1 MLSEARKE
9 KFIKDLKNKLNEK
22 SYGSVTEETVL
33 VRAFKYFDL
42 DNTGKSD
49 LECFLKTINK
59 IGVTSFEE
67 DEIVEMFHIYDTE
80 NTGEIDYKEFAS
92 ELFANKSLSKK
103 QKKFEKENQEP
114 RGAAPPEKEEDIQE
128 PVNNNQVQGTS
139 TKKEYLSDNSVEN
152 ILNVIREK
160 LNNRGVQGICSLSR
174 NFRIVDENNT
184 QTIDFNE
191 FQKACKTFNFGL
203 DENQMRIAFVA
214 FDRDN
219 TGEIDYDEFIRSIRG
234 EMNEFRQKLVQQAF
248 DILDVNKNG
257 EITFEEIKNKYNPA
271 GHPDVLSG
279 KKTEEEVLKGF
290 MNTFQETY
298 NYLCGTES
306 DNVITIEEFQE
317 YYENVS
323 MTIDDDA
330 YFELLMNNA
339 WKMGLNTT
347 YNNDK
352 KSWNKNDENVNLSE
366 KYQEK
371 FGDKRPG
378 YNPEEEER
386 EKNEY
391 ILIKFINEIRN
402 LGSTCLISL
411 FKQFKA
417 NDENNTKELELYEFS
432 KSLQEF
438 ETELNDDEIA
448 SLFNYFD
455 KEKTGVVNY
464 VNFINAIRGPM
475 SPVRIAVVKEAFK
488 KLDEDKSGQVE
499 ISEIKLQFNAKNDR
513 DVKSGKKTEEE
524 AYTEF
529 VDSFQMN
536 HDNRAGPRNKRVT
549 YDEFQDYYNFVS
561 MGIED
566 DSYFVE
572 MVQNSWKINP
582 YYSKVSNPQLEEKEN
597 EINDKN
603 VSYGRGGNLRNQKKR
618 VGAASAPFGTDLT
631 PLTEDKREFYFS
643 PEMPG
648 DKKAEASPVEKFRN
662 TIKKRGVR
670 GVMAMRRAFM
680 IADENDSKTLNLP
693 EFIKFCHDYRI
704 PVVGRDINLL
714 FEKFDKDRS
723 GEINYEEFIYAF
735 VGEMNDRRR
744 NLIKILF
751 DSFDKNKTGF
761 INLDE
766 VRNSYSPKNH
776 PDVLSGK
783 KTEDEVLA
791 EFLDTLQYHFSLLKS
806 NKEEKSNK
814 IGFDEFLEYFNNI
827 SVGIEDDD
835 YFEDV
840 IKSGFA
846 LEERRPKKKGWKSI
860 V

>member
-103 QKKFEKENQEP
+103 QKKNEKESEAP
-114 RGAAPPEKEEDIQE
+114 RAVQTEEEEDIQE
-128 PVNNNQVQGTS
+128 PVNNNQVQGS
-139 TKKEYLSDNSVEN
+139 SSKKDYLSDNSVEN

-160 LNNRGVQGICSLSR
+160 LNKRGVQGICSLSR

-219 TGEIDYDEFIRSIRG
+219 TGEIDYDEFIRSVRG

-248 DILDVNKNG
+248 DILDVNKSG
-257 EITFEEIKNKYNPA
+257 EISFEEIKNKYNVSD
-271 GHPDVLSG
+271 HPDVLSG
-279 KKTEEEVLKGF
+279 KKTEEEVLKDF

-317 YYENVS
+317 YYENIS
-323 MTIDDDA
+323 MTIDDDS

-352 KSWNKNDENVNLSE
+352 KSWNKNDEAGNLSE

-371 FGDKRPG
+371 LGDKRPG

-402 LGSTCLISL
+402 LGSTSLISL

-417 NDENNTKELELYEFS
+417 NDDNNTKELELYEFS

-455 KEKTGVVNY
+455 KEKTGVINY

-475 SPVRIAVVKEAFK
+475 SPKRIAVIKEAFK

-499 ISEIKLQFNAKNDR
+499 ISEVKLQFNAKNDR

-524 AYTEF
+524 VYTEF
-529 VDSFQMN
+529 VDTFQMN

-566 DSYFVE
+566 DEYFVE

-582 YYSKVSNPQLEEKEN
+582 FYSKVSNPQLEENEN
-597 EINDKN
+597 EIKDKN
-603 VSYGRGGNLRNQKKR
+603 VSYGRGGNLRGQKKR
-618 VGAASAPFGTDLT
+618 LGAASAPFGTDLT
-631 PLTEDKREFYFS
+631 PLTEDKREFYFT

-648 DKKAEASPVEKFRN
+648 DKKSEASPVEKFRN

-693 EFIKFCHDYRI
+693 EFIKFCHNYRI

-735 VGEMNDRRR
+735 VGEMNDRRK

-761 INLDE
+761 INLDD

-835 YFEDV
+835 YFEEV

>member
-1 MLSEARKE
+1 MISEERNE

-33 VRAFKYFDL
+33 IRAFKYFDL

-67 DEIVEMFHIYDTE
+67 DEIVEIFHIYDTE
-80 NTGEIDYKEFAS
+80 NIGEIDYKEFAS

-103 QKKFEKENQEP
+103 QKKNEKESQTP
-114 RGAAPPEKEEDIQE
+114 RGAPPEEEEDIQE

-139 TKKEYLSDNSVEN
+139 AKKDYLSDNSVEN

-160 LNNRGVQGICSLSR
+160 LNKRGVQGICSLSR

-257 EITFEEIKNKYNPA
+257 EISFEEIKNKYNVS

-279 KKTEEEVLKGF
+279 KKTEEEVLKDF

-323 MTIDDDA
+323 MTIQDDA

-352 KSWNKNDENVNLSE
+352 KSWKNDENGNLSE

-402 LGSTCLISL
+402 LGSTSLISL

-417 NDENNTKELELYEFS
+417 NDDNNTKELELYEFS

-455 KEKTGVVNY
+455 KEKTGVINY

-475 SPVRIAVVKEAFK
+475 SPQRIAVIKEAFK

-499 ISEIKLQFNAKNDR
+499 ISEVKLQFNAKNDR

-529 VDSFQMN
+529 VDTFQMN

-561 MGIED
+561 MGIDD

-582 YYSKVSNPQLEEKEN
+582 FYSKVSNPQLEEKEN

-603 VSYGRGGNLRNQKKR
+603 VSYGRGGNLRSQKKR
-618 VGAASAPFGTDLT
+618 LGAASAPFGTDLT
-631 PLTEDKREFYFS
+631 PLTEDKREFYFT

-648 DKKAEASPVEKFRN
+648 DKKSEASPVEKFRN

-714 FEKFDKDRS
+714 FEEFDKDRS

-735 VGEMNDRRR
+735 VGEMNDRRK

-766 VRNSYSPKNH
+766 VRNNYSPKNH

-840 IKSGFA
+840 IKNGFA

>member
-1 MLSEARKE
+1 MISEERKE

-22 SYGSVTEETVL
+22 SYGSITEETVL
-33 VRAFKYFDL
+33 VKSFKYFDL

-67 DEIVEMFHIYDTE
+67 DEIVEIFHIYDTG

-103 QKKFEKENQEP
+103 QKKNEKESEAP
-114 RGAAPPEKEEDIQE
+114 RAVQTEEEEDIQE
-128 PVNNNQVQGTS
+128 PVNNNQVQGS
-139 TKKEYLSDNSVEN
+139 SSKKDYLSDNSVEN

-160 LNNRGVQGICSLSR
+160 LNKRGVQGICSLSR

-219 TGEIDYDEFIRSIRG
+219 TGEIDYDEFIRSVRG

-248 DILDVNKNG
+248 DILDVNKSG
-257 EITFEEIKNKYNPA
+257 EISFEEIKNKYNVSD
-271 GHPDVLSG
+271 HPDVLSG
-279 KKTEEEVLKGF
+279 KKTEEEVLKDF

-352 KSWNKNDENVNLSE
+352 KSWNKNDETGNLSE

-402 LGSTCLISL
+402 LGSTSLISL

-417 NDENNTKELELYEFS
+417 NDDNNTKELELYEFS

-455 KEKTGVVNY
+455 KEKTGVINY

-475 SPVRIAVVKEAFK
+475 SPKRIAVIKEAFK

-499 ISEIKLQFNAKNDR
+499 ISEVKLQFNAKNDR

-524 AYTEF
+524 VYTEF
-529 VDSFQMN
+529 VDTFQMN

-566 DSYFVE
+566 DEYFVE

-582 YYSKVSNPQLEEKEN
+582 FYSKVSNPQLEENEN
-597 EINDKN
+597 EIKDKN
-603 VSYGRGGNLRNQKKR
+603 VSYGRGGNLRGQKKR
-618 VGAASAPFGTDLT
+618 LGAASAPFGTDLT
-631 PLTEDKREFYFS
+631 PLTEDKREFYFT

-648 DKKAEASPVEKFRN
+648 DKKSEASPVEKFRN

-693 EFIKFCHDYRI
+693 EFIKFCHNYRI

-735 VGEMNDRRR
+735 VGEMNDRRK

-761 INLDE
+761 INLDD
-766 VRNSYSPKNH
+766 VRNSYSP
-776 PDVLSGK
+776 
-783 KTEDEVLA
+783 
-791 EFLDTLQYHFSLLKS
+791 
-806 NKEEKSNK
+806 
-814 IGFDEFLEYFNNI
+814 
-827 SVGIEDDD
+827 
-835 YFEDV
+835 
-840 IKSGFA
+840 
-846 LEERRPKKKGWKSI
+846 
-860 V
+860 